1 MAPATGTRR
10 RVTGT
15 ASEAVADLGC
25 EQPLDLES
33 TLFSAQVFRWRR
45 VGGWYQG
52 VVCDNIVTLRRIA
65 GGLQFAA
72 RPLRR
77 GLHRAA
83 AGRLPEPRHGLAA
96 SLRLHRLG
104 LSPGVGHRPLPGHAR
119 AQAGPL
125 GVPDVLHLHP
135 RFQHPPHHR
144 KHRVYLSGCSGVRWE
159 PPVQRDMVSQRRRIW
174 QPVASPGCRDL
185 GLGYRAAYL
194 AAAARTV
201 AAGDVDLYAL
211 REAPYE
217 VALEVL
223 TSLYG
228 VGDKVANCVLLFALD
243 KPEAFPVD
251 THIAKRLREWYPACA
266 RLKPAEMRAWA
277 QDCFGP
283 YAGYANHYLFHDR
296 RLERR
301 RQRSFPVAKAQQKV
315 SARRSLVSQPV
326 QERLGVGTCGAQKS
340 RRVRRKIAGG

>member
-33 TLFSAQVFRWRR
+33 TLFSGQVFRWRR

-52 VVCDNIVTLRRIA
+52 VVCDNIVTLRRTA

-72 RPLRR
+72 RPDGAARIAPLLADYLSLDTDLHQVYGSIGSDCRLASAIARYRGMRVLRQDPWECLMCFICTPASNIPR
-77 GLHRAA
+77 ITGNIESICQAFGRPLGDAGATRHGFPTPADLA
-83 AGRLPEPRHGLAA
+83 AGSEPRL
-96 SLRLHRLG
+96 
-104 LSPGVGHRPLPGHAR
+104 
-119 AQAGPL
+119 
-125 GVPDVLHLHP
+125 
-135 RFQHPPHHR
+135 
-144 KHRVYLSGCSGVRWE
+144 
-159 PPVQRDMVSQRRRIW
+159 
-174 QPVASPGCRDL
+174 RDL

-201 AAGDVDLYAL
+201 AAGDIDLYAL

-243 KPEAFPVD
+243 KPKAFPVD

-277 QDCFGP
+277 QDYFGP

-296 RLERR
+296 RLERQ
-301 RQRSFPVAKAQQKV
+301 RQRSFP
-315 SARRSLVSQPV
+315 
-326 QERLGVGTCGAQKS
+326 
-340 RRVRRKIAGG
+340 